1 MASYELSAFDRF
13 HAVSV
18 VGAIEQQAPHTLNV
32 GFGFVI
38 QINSLSGPRS
48 RGSSASGFLWEETC
62 FEIFVGV
69 HDEDYYR
76 EINLS
81 LLKHGSLI
89 SLKNIAI
96 QKVCL
101 PCCLRYRTEPSQ
113 AYSLWLKC

>member
-38 QINSLSGPRS
+38 QINSLSGPKKS
-48 RGSSASGFLWEETC
+48 RLIRVRILWEETC

-101 PCCLRYRTEPSQ
+101 PLLLTISN
-113 AYSLWLKC
+113 

>member
-38 QINSLSGPRS
+38 QINSLSGPKKS
-48 RGSSASGFLWEETC
+48 RLIRVRILWEETC

-81 LLKHGSLI
+81 
-89 SLKNIAI
+89 
-96 QKVCL
+96 
-101 PCCLRYRTEPSQ
+101 PSQ
-113 AYSLWLKC
+113 AWQSYQFEEYRYPESMPPLLLTISN

>member
-18 VGAIEQQAPHTLNV
+18 VGAIEQQAPTLNV

-38 QINSLSGPRS
+38 QINSLSGPKVAAHPRQD
-48 RGSSASGFLWEETC
+48 FLWEETC

-81 LLKHGSLI
+81 LSSMAVLS
-89 SLKNIAI
+89 
-96 QKVCL
+96 V
-101 PCCLRYRTEPSQ
+101 
-113 AYSLWLKC
+113 